1 MRRSSI
7 GFAGIARGERRRER
21 QRCRVDGR
29 ARQHGHDR
37 RSLSGTSS
45 TTIPM
50 PKQTDWTSS
59 VNPRANFLR
68 AFADY
73 SRVDQSAKIAEVAAG
88 QLSGTFRWWR
98 RGDRTP
104 NPALQMRSAGRWSTT
119 VRVGGQEIRRV
130 RALAAL
136 VVDGRCRRALL
147 AVGRMTVRRMPA
159 LGRAGSHMSRSA
171 VSRPVATASRRDLW
185 SRSFWSA

>member
-29 ARQHGHDR
+29 TRQHGHDR

-88 QLSGTFRWWR
+88 QLSGTFSWRR
-98 RGDRTP
+98 RGDS
-104 NPALQMRSAGRWSTT
+104 NS
-119 VRVGGQEIRRV
+119 
-130 RALAAL
+130 
-136 VVDGRCRRALL
+136 
-147 AVGRMTVRRMPA
+147 
-159 LGRAGSHMSRSA
+159 
-171 VSRPVATASRRDLW
+171 
-185 SRSFWSA
+185 

>member
-88 QLSGTFRWWR
+88 QLSGTFSWWR
-98 RGDRTP
+98 RGDS
-104 NPALQMRSAGRWSTT
+104 NP
-119 VRVGGQEIRRV
+119 
-130 RALAAL
+130 
-136 VVDGRCRRALL
+136 
-147 AVGRMTVRRMPA
+147 
-159 LGRAGSHMSRSA
+159 
-171 VSRPVATASRRDLW
+171 
-185 SRSFWSA
+185 